1 MCILVAVS
9 STSRPAEITAIRST
23 NSSHVPAAE
32 DTMDDDDDDDVFMP
46 AKTNSESKP
55 TSGRLPTLEPGRH
68 ALSLAEPIS
77 EDSAM
82 NTASK
87 VGS

>member
-1 MCILVAVS
+1 
-9 STSRPAEITAIRST
+9 
-23 NSSHVPAAE
+23 
-32 DTMDDDDDDDVFMP
+32 MDDDDDDDVFMP